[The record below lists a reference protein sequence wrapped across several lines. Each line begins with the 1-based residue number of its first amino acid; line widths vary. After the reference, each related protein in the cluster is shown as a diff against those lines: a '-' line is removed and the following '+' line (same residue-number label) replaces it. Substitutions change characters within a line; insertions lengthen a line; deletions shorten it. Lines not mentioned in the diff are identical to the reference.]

1 MQFLESMRIRL
12 LLNRGEMRI
21 FAAIKFAVF
30 CGSRMESRSIEKK
43 RSYILLRVS
52 YILWPN
58 PGRELIAV
66 ILQFVQLSLLRFPIL
81 KDADSHACKTDK
93 TFKFSLTIP
102 LIRHIQ

>member
-43 RSYILLRVS
+43 KSNILLRVS
-52 YILWPN
+52 HILWPN
-58 PGRELIAV
+58 PGRELTAI
-66 ILQFVQLSLLRFPIL
+66 ILIVQLSLLRFPIL
-81 KDADSHACKTDK
+81 KEADSHACKTDK
-93 TFKFSLTIP
+93 QFKFSLTIP
-102 LIRHIQ
+102 LMRHIQ